1 MRRTAVPV
9 LLALAAA
16 VALLW
21 SWSVIEGRSVSL
33 RDGRAHVQSAVQ
45 APKALA
51 PEAPLPPSI
60 EARPKAQLESAEAA
74 RAARD
79 LGVASAP
86 PDTLV
91 ALCGRV
97 VDAESGEP
105 VPHLRLSFL
114 SSRPRNVEVVTDRD
128 GSFTTDASLA
138 PGLVSVMHLPEP
150 ADVRYEARWDL
161 DPPQFFLPRPE
172 PGKGACSI
180 DLRGHSPNEVLEVD
194 VVMPEGDPAAG
205 ASVTMTGGRRDGAG
219 AFHVEVR
226 DLETA
231 DAQGRA
237 RFALFGADVFQRMY
251 LVEAEHLGAYSS
263 DLLLVDGP
271 FGPRA
276 RRLDLFPAGVLNVRV
291 RNEEGRPLANVS
303 LFVSTD
309 EGGQV
314 VRGRNAQTDA
324 QGEAVIAPLR
334 AACWTVSATHP
345 LTGRTLSRTLDLP
358 RGASKEVEFTLGVGG
373 LRLAVSGTV
382 VDEFGYPL
390 PGVTVHARSGE
401 EAPVSL
407 LTGDNGLYAFW
418 AKQAERVV
426 LSVGGGYGDDIYD
439 PALSELPFGTS
450 ALTVVRR
457 ARLESRSLPFVVVDA
472 RSGKTVRKAS
482 IVLHHPAE
490 DLASGGTAMMRFGAA
505 SGVTSVGWKERDDL
519 RYAVEAP
526 GYLRSEGLLAELL
539 EECGQWGPLRVDL
552 AQGFE
557 RELRVVDR
565 VTGRPVAKACVR
577 DDGREVGT
585 ADAQGRLLLRAA
597 NWPTSLRI
605 DASGYR
611 ALLWNPAEAEFP
623 GTLVQLDPVRAVETV
638 R

>member
-33 RDGRAHVQSAVQ
+33 RDGRAHVQSAAQ

-51 PEAPLPPSI
+51 PEAPLPPSY
-60 EARPKAQLESAEAA
+60 EPRPKAQLESTEAA
-74 RAARD
+74 RSARD
-79 LGVASAP
+79 VGVAAAP
-86 PDTLV
+86 PETLV

-97 VDAESGEP
+97 LDGETGKP
-105 VPHLRLSFL
+105 VPRLRLSFL
-114 SSRPRNVEVVTDRD
+114 SSRPRNVEVVTGED
-128 GSFTTDASLA
+128 GAFTTEVALA
-138 PGLVSVMHLPEP
+138 PGLVSVMHLPDGDDP
-150 ADVRYEARWDL
+150 RYQARWDI
-161 DPPQFFLPRPE
+161 DPPQFLLPRPE
-172 PGKGACSI
+172 PGKGTCSI
-180 DLRGHSPNEVLEVD
+180 DLRGDSPNEVLEVD

-205 ASVTMTGGRRDGAG
+205 ASVTMTGGRKDGQG

-231 DAQGRA
+231 DLQGRA
-237 RFALFGADVFQRMY
+237 RFALFGGDVFQRIY
-251 LVEAEHLGAYSS
+251 LVEAEHLGAFSS
-263 DLLLVDGP
+263 DLMVIDGP

-276 RRLDLFPAGVLNVRV
+276 RRLDLFPAGVLTVRV
-291 RNEEGRPLANVS
+291 RNEEGRPLSNVS

-324 QGEAVIAPLR
+324 QGEAIIAPLR

-390 PGVTVHARSGE
+390 PGVTVHAQSGD
-401 EAPVSL
+401 EAPVAL
-407 LTGDNGLYAFW
+407 VTGDNGVYAFW
-418 AKQAERVV
+418 AKQAERVL

-439 PALSELPFGTS
+439 PAMSELPFGTS

-457 ARLESRSLPFVVVDA
+457 ARLESRSLPFIVVDA

-482 IVLHHPAE
+482 IVLHHPAA
-490 DLASGGTAMMRFGAA
+490 DFTVGGTAMMRFGAA
-505 SGVTSVGWKERDDL
+505 SGVTTVGWKERDDL

-526 GYLRSEGLLAELL
+526 GYLRSEGRMVDLL
-539 EECGQWGPLRVDL
+539 EECSQWGPLRVDL

-557 RELRVVDR
+557 RDLVVVDR
-565 VTGRPVAKACVR
+565 VTGRPVAKAVVR
-577 DDGREVGT
+577 DGSREVGST
-585 ADAQGRLLLRAA
+585 DSSGRIQLRA
-597 NWPTSLRI
+597 NDWPDALRI
-605 DASGYR
+605 DAGGYR

-623 GTLVQLDPVRAVETV
+623 GTRVQLDPVRAVDEQ